1 MAGQERG
8 ESENTALIQAM
19 GGSREPTRV
28 VRTRIPARMRQMS
41 RNSRQNHIRGVRS
54 IIEAPWPCEV
64 CDLTTTTRMPT
75 ERLATP
81 SELPEIIPVHAG
93 APSEGPCVAKPGQ
106 CPSRNRGQ
114 PILSHG
120 VPGGERWPS
129 TAAAI
134 LERLPRNC
142 RGNSKA
148 RGGALTLPG

>member
-8 ESENTALIQAM
+8 ESENKALIQAM
-19 GGSREPTRV
+19 GASREPTRV
-28 VRTRIPARMRQMS
+28 VRARIPARMRQMS

-81 SELPEIIPVHAG
+81 SELPKIIPVHAG
-93 APSEGPCVAKPGQ
+93 APSKGPCVVKPEQ
-106 CPSRNRGQ
+106 CPSHNRGQ

-120 VPGGERWPS
+120 IPGGERRSS

-134 LERLPRNC
+134 LERLPTRY
-142 RGNSKA
+142 RGDSKA
-148 RGGALTLPG
+148 RCGVNYRG